1 MPCVKG
7 CLKSWAVCYTLA
19 PVKPTSSNGILVRLK
34 IRHHEWEKGAKNG
47 LANLNNRMNQE
58 NITLFGDESELIITY
73 PHMFHQTHLWN
84 YVCFGEAP
92 SLSDMGNIPQT
103 LRTDIFVVL
112 TAGHGSLQ
120 IRRVGCCF
128 CPKGRHNPSL
138 KLDFSSINVVIY
150 FYICIYIYIC
160 QGMLNWD
167 KIFPLFFLICRKT
180 SKKCCL
186 DLLSGID
193 DGEMICLTRR

>member
-19 PVKPTSSNGILVRLK
+19 PLKPTSSNGILVRLK

-103 LRTDIFVVL
+103 LRADIFVVL

-150 FYICIYIYIC
+150 FYICIYIY
-160 QGMLNWD
+160 M
-167 KIFPLFFLICRKT
+167 
-180 SKKCCL
+180 
-186 DLLSGID
+186 SGNAEL
-193 DGEMICLTRR
+193 G